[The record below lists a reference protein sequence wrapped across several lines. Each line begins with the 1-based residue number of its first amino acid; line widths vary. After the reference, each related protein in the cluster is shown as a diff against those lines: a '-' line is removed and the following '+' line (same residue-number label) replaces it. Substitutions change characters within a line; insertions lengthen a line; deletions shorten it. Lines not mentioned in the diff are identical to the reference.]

1 MIRNSRL
8 TAMLCT
14 VICAGVAL
22 PAAAQYTNEY
32 VPPKLTHR
40 GTTSKA
46 IAGSGTVVV
55 QVQVNPNGS
64 HKALRVI
71 RSSNPANDAAALDI
85 AQNSS
90 YRPAHRGTTAV
101 SSFYDFTLR
110 FTGKSVAAS
119 QQSGGSGST
128 SGVSGQI
135 DRMIRAGNYTGAKA
149 KAQSAL
155 ESNSGDPVLNSQ
167 LGAANYFLND
177 PVAAAQAFSQVSNVP
192 HVYAQV
198 AANSYVQA
206 AQKLANTNPTQAMA
220 YAQKAVSLAPNSGG
234 AYYALGA
241 AELANHQSAA
251 AVTDLTKAR
260 QMVFAD
266 RKSDRKS
273 RVNVDSELYAAQKAA
288 GDSAGAQTTLAEI
301 KRLDPNNPAVGRLQA
316 NTYLMQGQ
324 AAEKAGNFPQAI
336 SAFEQA
342 ASVAGGD
349 QQVLVT
355 AYASAAFATNQMIQA
370 QKSPATVSDYGK
382 MKAYADKAV
391 AAGPNDAEAN
401 YAEGIALAG
410 QYIVG
415 GKSDASL
422 KGQALSALSK
432 AKSEA
437 QAAGNMTI
445 AINVDNFIKQY
456 LQ

>member
-1 MIRNSRL
+1 
-8 TAMLCT
+8 MLCT
-14 VICAGVAL
+14 IICATAAL
-22 PAAAQYTNEY
+22 PAAAQYSNEY
-32 VPPKLTHR
+32 VPPKLVHR
-40 GTTSKA
+40 GSTSKP
-46 IAGSGTVVV
+46 IVGTGTVVV

-71 RSSNPANDAAALDI
+71 RSTNSGNNAAALDI

-90 YRPAHRGTTAV
+90 YRPAHRGKSAV
-101 SSFYDFTLR
+101 PSFYDFTLK
-110 FTGKSVAAS
+110 FTGKSVATA
-119 QQSGGSGST
+119 GDNTGSA

-135 DRMIRAGNYTGAKA
+135 DRMIRAGNYEGAKS

-155 ESNSGDPVLNSQ
+155 QSNSGDPVLNSQ

-220 YAQKAVSLAPNSGG
+220 YAQKAVALAPNSGG

-241 AELANHQSAA
+241 AELANHQTAQ

-260 QMVFAD
+260 QMVFGD
-266 RKSDRKS
+266 HKSDTKS

-288 GDSAGAQTTLAEI
+288 GDNSAAQTTLAEI

-324 AAEKAGNFPQAI
+324 AAEKAGNYPQAI

-349 QQVLVT
+349 QQVVVT

-370 QKSPATVSDYGK
+370 QKNPATVSDYGK

-422 KGQALSALSK
+422 KSQALSSLGK

-445 AINVDNFIKQY
+445 SINVDNFIKQY